1 MPACPVIISPSP
13 VIILFWLAPQFFPQP
28 AMAYGGRNV
37 FISWEKT
44 IRNIE
49 QVATRSLELCKYSHV
64 AWWNRSPQIDQE
76 RERKK
81 KKHGHGRCSFS
92 VWDLSEF
99 NTYACTLCL
108 IVIYFNIFCLDL
120 IVRYFIQYSS
130 YLIFLSLKI
139 QNYIDNTS
147 SVLL

>member
-1 MPACPVIISPSP
+1 MESVS
-13 VIILFWLAPQFFPQP
+13 
-28 AMAYGGRNV
+28 
-37 FISWEKT
+37 T
-44 IRNIE
+44 D
-49 QVATRSLELCKYSHV
+49 RSRK
-64 AWWNRSPQIDQE
+64 

-108 IVIYFNIFCLDL
+108 IVIYFNIFYLDL
-120 IVRYFIQYSS
+120 IERYFIQYSS

-139 QNYIDNTS
+139 QNCIDNTS
-147 SVLL
+147 SVPNYNSFDIFYPKFDHSSYSKIYTKHHFFCCGMLYEYIQVLQE

>member
-28 AMAYGGRNV
+28 ALAYGGRNA

-76 RERKK
+76 REREKK
-81 KKHGHGRCSFS
+81 EETRTWSLQF
-92 VWDLSEF
+92 F
-99 NTYACTLCL
+99 CL
-108 IVIYFNIFCLDL
+108 GSIGIQHVCMHVMSNCNIFQYILPRFNWK
-120 IVRYFIQYSS
+120 IFYPIFFIFNFPIS
-130 YLIFLSLKI
+130 
-139 QNYIDNTS
+139 QNTKLYR
-147 SVLL
+147 